1 MREPCGV
8 NIGGDGKIPPPIL
21 RCRWS
26 PNECGLM
33 LQMDLGGKKH
43 DVNGFRVGVWGI
55 FLSFLFLF
63 FSFIPLLFL
72 FSSFIPLFSL
82 NSSSFPPLRPP
93 LNQERKRAKFIYYGE
108 RLSQIYSKQ
117 R

>member
-33 LQMDLGGKKH
+33 LQMDLGEKKH

-55 FLSFLFLF
+55 FLFFSIPISLVYSSIIPLFLF
-63 FSFIPLLFL
+63 FSSPFLKFL
-72 FSSFIPLFSL
+72 FFSSS
-82 NSSSFPPLRPP
+82 SSSFESGEETSEVYLLR
-93 LNQERKRAKFIYYGE
+93 
-108 RLSQIYSKQ
+108 
-117 R
+117 